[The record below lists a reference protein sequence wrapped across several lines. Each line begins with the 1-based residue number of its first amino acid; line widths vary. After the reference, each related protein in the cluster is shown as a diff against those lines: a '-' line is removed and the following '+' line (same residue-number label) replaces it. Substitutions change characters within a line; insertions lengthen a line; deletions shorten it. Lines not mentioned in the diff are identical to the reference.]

1 MKMFTRMALVMVAL
15 LVAVRPA
22 HAQTVGLADNAHAG
36 ITSAG
41 AFVGLEFDNPD
52 HALLL
57 GGDARIRFGQTNLEI
72 NPRFSFRP
80 FDDGSVQQLDIN
92 ALTNYR
98 LANPGRFR
106 PFSGLGLGIHHL
118 SYKAPSKATSTS
130 NMGLNLVSGVRLA
143 MRPGAAYEPFLQA
156 QYTIM
161 KKPGNSFTLVFGAS
175 FSFK

>member
-1 MKMFTRMALVMVAL
+1 MKMFTRMALLIVAL
-15 LVAVRPA
+15 LVVARPA
-22 HAQTVGLADNAHAG
+22 RAQTVGLADNAHAG

-41 AFVGLEFDNPD
+41 AFVGQEFDNPD

-80 FDDGSVQQLDIN
+80 YDDGSMQQFDIN
-92 ALTNYR
+92 ALTNFR

-106 PFSGLGLGIHHL
+106 PFSGLGLGIHRL
-118 SYKAPSKATSTS
+118 NYKAPSKATTS
-130 NMGLNLVSGVRLA
+130 DLGLNLVSGVRLA